1 MEKQFFITKNGLQKI
16 KKEYQLI
23 KQIVLANKKE
33 GLPTMPDSASVD
45 GEYISFWE
53 NMAFLEKRLLEI
65 KDFLQKAVLIRTPD
79 DKNVVA
85 LGATVLVQTGGNS
98 KEKLTIVGTQE
109 ADPSQG
115 FISHESPVGKS
126 LLGHKLNE
134 EIKVFKNLYKIKEI
148 KYNDALLVS

>member
-65 KDFLQKAVLIRTPD
+65 KDFLQKAVLIKTPD

-109 ADPSQG
+109 ADPSSG

-148 KYNDALLVS
+148 KYNNALLVS